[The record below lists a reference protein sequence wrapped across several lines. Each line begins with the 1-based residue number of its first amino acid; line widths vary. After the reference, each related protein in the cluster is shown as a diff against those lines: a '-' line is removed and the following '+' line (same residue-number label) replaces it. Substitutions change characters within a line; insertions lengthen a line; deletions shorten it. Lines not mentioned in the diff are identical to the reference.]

1 MVAQAQA
8 VTVSLKDLT
17 DGMTVDPVL
26 LVSGMQVTEIRP
38 AQLTLRRHRLV

>member
-26 LVSGMQVTEIRP
+26 LVSGMQDTRDP
-38 AQLTLRRHRLV
+38 TAQLTLRRHRLV